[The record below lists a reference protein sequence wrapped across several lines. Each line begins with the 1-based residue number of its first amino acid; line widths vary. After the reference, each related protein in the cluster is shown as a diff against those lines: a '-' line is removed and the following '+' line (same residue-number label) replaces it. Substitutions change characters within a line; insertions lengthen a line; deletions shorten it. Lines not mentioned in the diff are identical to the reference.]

1 MIAGFQLRALRVT
14 GKGKEPAEV
23 LFGPGCNV
31 ISGASNTGKSYILQ
45 CIDFMMGS
53 SKRPKRIKESNGY
66 ESVFLELQDHMG
78 QTHELERSLSGHAFR
93 HRIVA
98 SERVMPEE
106 ILSAKHDPNDKKTI
120 SAMLLDLSN
129 AWGLRIRQN
138 QSGKTRPLSFRD
150 LAWLAFVDEM
160 RIISDDSPILSGEYT
175 TKTEELSLFKLLLTG
190 VDDGSVISQESRKE
204 STAKKSAQLEV
215 LDRLIAALET
225 EINELDKEPA
235 SIEDRRK
242 KLDESIAVRSEALTT
257 SQEEMISLEEQRREA
272 WVEAK
277 QLERR
282 EAATVELRS
291 RFSLLEAHYK
301 NDLARLQAII
311 EVDYYFSQLQ
321 QIRCPLC
328 GAATDQH
335 DPSVHDEQAPDQL
348 KTIQQAC
355 HAELKKIQIL
365 LRDLV
370 GTTTQLDSE
379 LSALR
384 EQYSKQ
390 ATLFDSATHEV
401 LTRLAPTVSKVQ
413 SELSEVMQVRDRLA
427 HAEVLQTNLISL
439 QAERIRI
446 AGITWKKEPK
456 AENSDILLPL
466 ATESFSL
473 KVQAILEAWKYPDLT
488 RVTFSDKNV
497 DLIISGKERSSEG
510 KGFRAIAY
518 AAFIIGLLEYCSEEE
533 AELPH
538 PGLVVLDSP
547 LVTYKRRDTE
557 PGEAIPED
565 VTVAFYNALAKL
577 PPDRQ
582 VIILENNDPPV
593 DVLDKIQYTHFSRSG
608 VGRYGFFP
616 TPAP

>member
-1 MIAGFQLRALRVT
+1 MITGFQLRALRVT

-45 CIDFMMGS
+45 CIDFMLGG

-66 ESVFLELQDHMG
+66 ESVFLEFEDYMG
-78 QTHELERSLSGHAFR
+78 QIHVLERSLTGHAFR
-93 HRIVA
+93 HRLAAGGEVT
-98 SERVMPEE
+98 SEE
-106 ILSAKHDPNDKKTI
+106 ILSDKHDPSDKKTV
-120 SAMLLDLSN
+120 SALLLDLSN

-150 LAWLAFVDEM
+150 LAWLTLIDEM
-160 RIISDDSPILSGEYT
+160 RIISDDSPVLSGQYT
-175 TKTEELSLFKLLLTG
+175 TKTEELSFFKLLLTG
-190 VDDGSVISQESRKE
+190 VDDGSVISKESRTE
-204 STAKKSAQLEV
+204 SKAKKNAQLEV
-215 LDRLIAALET
+215 LDRLIVALEA
-225 EINELDKEPA
+225 EIGELDKEPA

-242 KLDESIAVRSEALTT
+242 KLDASIAVRSETLTT
-257 SQEEMISLEEQRREA
+257 SREEMVGLEEQRRKA

-277 QLERR
+277 HLERR

-301 NDLARLQAII
+301 SDLARLQAII

-328 GAATDQH
+328 GASTDQH
-335 DPSVHDEQAPDQL
+335 DPSVHDGQTPDEL
-348 KTIQQAC
+348 KTIQHAC
-355 HAELKKIQIL
+355 RAELEKIQSL

-370 GTTTQLDSE
+370 GTTSQLDSE
-379 LSALR
+379 LSVLR
-384 EQYSKQ
+384 EQYSRQ
-390 ATLFDSATHEV
+390 ASLFDSATHEV

-413 SELSEVMQVRDRLA
+413 SELAEVMQVRDRLA
-427 HAEVLQTNLISL
+427 HAEVLQANLMGL
-439 QAERIRI
+439 QTERTRI
-446 AGITWKKEPK
+446 DRIVWKKEPK
-456 AENSDILLPL
+456 AETSDILLPQ
-466 ATESFSL
+466 ATEAFSL

-497 DLIISGKERSSEG
+497 DLVISGKERSSEG
-510 KGFRAIAY
+510 KGFRAIVY

-557 PGEAIPED
+557 PGEEIPED
-565 VTVAFYNALAKL
+565 VTVAFYHALANL
-577 PPDRQ
+577 SPERQ
-582 VIILENNDPPV
+582 VIVLENNDPPA
-593 DVLDKIQYTHFSRSG
+593 DLHDKIRYIHFSRSA

-616 TPAP
+616 TPKP